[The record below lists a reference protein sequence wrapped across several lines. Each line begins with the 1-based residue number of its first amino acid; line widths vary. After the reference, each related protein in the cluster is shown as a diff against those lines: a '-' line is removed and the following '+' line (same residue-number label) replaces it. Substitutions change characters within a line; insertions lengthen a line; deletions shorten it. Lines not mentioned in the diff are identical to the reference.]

1 MTTVIL
7 YDRNIASCHDI
18 AINKERAGI
27 LMSTLR
33 TKSQSIKTLPL
44 PRVDISEDKSPGKR
58 DLAPENVDCQLST
71 KEKVGEEAKKTRRTF
86 LDKMEAIAY
95 GVQARFE
102 EKSGFSRRVTEAT
115 VDTARELG
123 IPEAEIKRWVDSR
136 LARLIRDT
144 EKLREIKA
152 RLERLQ
158 ESFLD
163 EADNKRPPHRTRR
176 S

>member
-1 MTTVIL
+1 MLNSMTVVTL
-7 YDRNIASCHDI
+7 HQRSHLPGMLRNSH
-18 AINKERAGI
+18 
-27 LMSTLR
+27 STRSQLVR
-33 TKSQSIKTLPL
+33 TLDPPK
-44 PRVDISEDKSPGKR
+44 VDISVDKSPGKR
-58 DLAPENVDCQLST
+58 DLAPENGDCQLST
-71 KEKVGEEAKKTRRTF
+71 KERVDEEAKKTRRTF
-86 LDKMEAIAY
+86 VDNMDAIAC
-95 GVQARFE
+95 GVEARLE
-102 EKSGFSRRVTEAT
+102 ENTGFSRRVTEAT

-123 IPEAEIKRWVDSR
+123 IPEAEIKRWMASR